1 LTKTA
6 SRLLLALIGRLSRL
20 QKQIILFSIDVVLAP
35 LSLLA
40 SYYLLYPSAS
50 ATGMA
55 ATGVFGFIAVTLFT
69 AVGSP
74 LLGIPLIKLKSYEA
88 VGAIKTALL
97 ALFAVCGLWI
107 AQKLAGFRLPAATL
121 PLFLLIFVLSMG
133 VMRFALLS
141 LLLSVLRQGQV
152 RRNVVV
158 YGAGSTGTMLTSALR
173 SHESIHVVAF
183 VDDNPQLQ
191 GMTLL
196 GVKVYPANRLEG
208 IVARHDVERVLLAM
222 PSAPSARQAA
232 IVRDLVSRG
241 LDVHALP
248 SFAQLV
254 GTEVILDTLAP
265 VSPGAFLGRDQVND
279 LRPEATDAYG
289 GKTILVTGAGGSVG
303 SELCRQ
309 LLPYRPARIVLFE
322 ISEIALYTIE
332 REMAER
338 ADAQGITF
346 VPVLGTVTESRQV
359 RAVLAE
365 YKVDVILHAAAYK
378 HVPLVESNPIAGL
391 VNNVLGTRTLA
402 EAALEEGVKRF
413 ILIST
418 DKAVRP
424 TNVMGASKR
433 MAEFVVQDMA
443 RRPSNTDFSIVR
455 FGNVLGSSGSV
466 VPLFREQI
474 KRGGPVTL
482 THEDVT
488 RYFMTISEA
497 ANLVLIA
504 GGLSLSRGAHEG
516 DLFVLDMGQPIKIR
530 DLAERMIQA
539 AGYTVKSADNPSGD
553 IEVAVIGLRPGEK
566 LHEELLIQPGM
577 LTTPHEK
584 ILRVQELGLTS
595 MEMTS
600 ALRELRSAVAVGNAP
615 AARQVIEAYVEGY
628 GSSETSANRLERAGA

>member
-1 LTKTA
+1 M
-6 SRLLLALIGRLSRL
+6 SV
-20 QKQIILFSIDVVLAP
+20 DVILAP

-40 SYYLLYPSAS
+40 TYFFLYPASIASVLTGQSAW
-50 ATGMA
+50 
-55 ATGVFGFIAVTLFT
+55 GFVAVTLF
-69 AVGSP
+69 AAIGSP

-88 VGAIKTALL
+88 VGAIKTGLL
-97 ALFAVCGLWI
+97 ALFSAMGLW
-107 AQKLAGFRLPAATL
+107 LAKIYGGFSLPAAGM
-121 PLFLLIFVLSMG
+121 PLFLLIFVISM
-133 VMRFALLS
+133 VLARFSLLS

-152 RRNVVV
+152 RRNVVI
-158 YGAGSTGTMLTSALR
+158 YGAGNTGTMLASALR
-173 SHESIHVVAF
+173 SHENIHVVAF
-183 VDDNPQLQ
+183 VDDSPAVQ

-196 GVKVYPANRLEG
+196 GLKVYAADQLER
-208 IVARHDVERVLLAM
+208 IVTRYDVERVLLAM
-222 PSAPSARQAA
+222 PSASMTRQAA
-232 IVRDLVSRG
+232 IARDLVSRG

-254 GTEVILDTLAP
+254 GTEVIIDTLAP
-265 VSPGAFLGRDQVND
+265 VSPGVLLGRDTVND
-279 LRPEATDAYG
+279 LRPEASDAYG
-289 GKTILVTGAGGSVG
+289 GKSILVTGAGGSVG

-309 LLPYRPARIVLFE
+309 LIRYQPARIVLFE
-322 ISEIALYTIE
+322 VSEIALYTIE
-332 REMAER
+332 REMAGR
-338 ADAQGITF
+338 ADAGGITF

-365 YKVDVILHAAAYK
+365 HKVDVILHAAAYK
-378 HVPLVESNPIAGL
+378 HVPLVEANPIAGL

-424 TNVMGASKR
+424 TNMMGASKR

-443 RRPSNTDFSIVR
+443 RRSTSTDFSIVR

-474 KRGGPVTL
+474 KKGGPVTL

-497 ANLVLIA
+497 ACLVLIA
-504 GGLSLSRGAHEG
+504 GGLSMSRGPHEG
-516 DLFVLDMGQPIKIR
+516 DLFVLDMGQPIRIR
-530 DLAERMIQA
+530 DLAERMIKA
-539 AGYTVKSADNPSGD
+539 AGYTVRSAENPQGE

-584 ILRVQELGLTS
+584 ILRVQERGLSS
-595 MEMTS
+595 MEMIT
-600 ALRELRSAVAVGNAP
+600 ALRELRSAVAVGNAA
-615 AARQVIEAYVEGY
+615 AARRVIETYVEGF
-628 GSSETSANRLERAGA
+628 GSSETSASRRRRIGA

>member
-1 LTKTA
+1 M
-6 SRLLLALIGRLSRL
+6 
-20 QKQIILFSIDVVLAP
+20 
-35 LSLLA
+35 A
-40 SYYLLYPSAS
+40 SYYFLYPAS
-50 ATGMA
+50 IAGHVASTA
-55 ATGVFGFIAVTLFT
+55 ATGFVVVTLVT

-74 LLGIPLIKLKSYEA
+74 LLGIPLIKLKAYEA
-88 VGAIKTALL
+88 VGAIKTGLL
-97 ALFAVCGLWI
+97 ASFAAVGLWI
-107 AQKLAGFRLPAATL
+107 AKSYGGFSLPSAGI
-121 PLFLLIFVLSMG
+121 PLFLLLFVLSM
-133 VMRFALLS
+133 VLTRFALLS

-152 RRNVVV
+152 RRNVVI
-158 YGAGSTGTMLTSALR
+158 YGAGSTGTMLASALR

-183 VDDNPQLQ
+183 VDDSAAVQ
-191 GMTLL
+191 GMNMMGL
-196 GVKVYPANRLEG
+196 KVHPANQLER
-208 IVARHDVERVLLAM
+208 IVARYDVERVLLAM
-222 PSAPSARQAA
+222 PSASMARQAA
-232 IVRDLVSRG
+232 IVRDLTSRG

-265 VSPGAFLGRDQVND
+265 VSPGVFLGRDPVND
-279 LRPEATDAYG
+279 LRPEASDAYG

-309 LLPYRPARIVLFE
+309 LVRYRPARIVLFE
-322 ISEIALYTIE
+322 VSEIALYTIE

-338 ADAQGITF
+338 ADAREICF
-346 VPVLGTVTESRQV
+346 EPVLGTVTESRQI
-359 RAVLAE
+359 RAVLAR

-378 HVPLVESNPIAGL
+378 HVPLVEANPIAGL

-402 EAALEEGVKRF
+402 EAALEEGIKRF

-443 RRPSNTDFSIVR
+443 RRSTTTDFSIVR

-474 KRGGPVTL
+474 KKGGPVTL

-497 ANLVLIA
+497 ASLVLIA
-504 GGLSLSRGAHEG
+504 GGLSMSRGPHEG

-530 DLAERMIQA
+530 DLAERMIKA
-539 AGYTVKSADNPSGD
+539 AGYTVRSDDNPEGH
-553 IEVAVIGLRPGEK
+553 IEVEVIGLRPGEK

-577 LTTPHEK
+577 LTTPHDK
-584 ILRVQELGLTS
+584 ILRVQERGLTPA
-595 MEMTS
+595 EMTS
-600 ALRELRSAVAVGNAP
+600 ALRELRNAVAVGDAV
-615 AARQVIEAYVEGY
+615 AARSMLEAYVEGFC
-628 GSSETSANRLERAGA
+628 GHERPAESEERVGT